1 VHRAQEEDLALPGQ
15 PGQVRAPVQIDAK
28 LLLLLDR
35 DSLGGAVL
43 RAPTVGASRKFGDR
57 RAVDPGPVEER
68 EQRLAIGADSPTRT
82 DRTKRTG
89 RQ

>member
-1 VHRAQEEDLALPGQ
+1 
-15 PGQVRAPVQIDAK
+15 
-28 LLLLLDR
+28 
-35 DSLGGAVL
+35 VL